1 MNLNRLLAEN
11 NLTKYR
17 LSKLTN
23 IPYSTINDI
32 FNHETDIKSCSV
44 MTVYK
49 ISKVLGV
56 SIESLISDEK
66 QVDVSVRTDFETFK
80 SNVKHMV
87 KDNPVY
93 FIDYVHINQ
102 LINQYINLSFY
113 PEALYLLAMID
124 YLSRIYD
131 KPINNAYNNLR
142 EYKLNDRL
150 YPASIV
156 VLSQINPESNIL
168 NESFES
174 SIEEFKRFNIVESE
188 IDNIV

>member
-11 NLTKYR
+11 NMTKYR

-32 FNHETDIKSCSV
+32 FNHVTDIRSCSV
-44 MTVYK
+44 MTVFK

-56 SIESLISDEK
+56 SIEKLISEENEL
-66 QVDVSVRTDFETFK
+66 DVNFRTDFETFK

-87 KDNPVY
+87 KDNPLN
-93 FIDYVHINQ
+93 FIEYVHMNQ
-102 LINQYINLSFY
+102 LINQYVNLSYF

-124 YLSRIYD
+124 YLSRIYE
-131 KPINNAYNNLR
+131 KPIVNAYNNLR

-156 VLSQINPESNIL
+156 VMSQINPDSKIL
-168 NESFES
+168 NESYES

-188 IDNIV
+188 IDNIA

>member
-1 MNLNRLLAEN
+1 MNLNCLLAEN
-11 NLTKYR
+11 NMTKYR

-32 FNHETDIKSCSV
+32 FNHVTDIKSCSV
-44 MTVYK
+44 MTVLK

-66 QVDVSVRTDFETFK
+66 DLDVKVRTDFETFK

-87 KDNPVY
+87 KENPVN
-93 FIDYVHINQ
+93 FIDYVHMNQ
-102 LINQYINLSFY
+102 LINQYVNLSYF

-124 YLSRIYD
+124 YLSRIYE
-131 KPINNAYNNLR
+131 KPIVNAYNNLR

-156 VLSQINPESNIL
+156 VMSQINPDSNIL
-168 NESFES
+168 NESYES

>member
-1 MNLNRLLAEN
+1 MNLNRLLVEN

-32 FNHETDIKSCSV
+32 FNHVTDIRSCSV

-80 SNVKHMV
+80 STVKHMV

-102 LINQYINLSFY
+102 LINQYFNLSFY

-142 EYKLNDRL
+142 EYKLYDRL

-156 VLSQINPESNIL
+156 VLSQINPDSNIL

>member
-11 NLTKYR
+11 NMTKYR

-32 FNHETDIKSCSV
+32 FNHVTDIRSCSV
-44 MTVYK
+44 MTVFK

-56 SIESLISDEK
+56 SIEKLISEENEL
-66 QVDVSVRTDFETFK
+66 DVNFRTDFETFK

-87 KDNPVY
+87 KDNPIN
-93 FIDYVHINQ
+93 FIEDVHMNQ
-102 LINQYINLSFY
+102 LINQYVNLSYF

-124 YLSRIYD
+124 YLSRIYR
-131 KPINNAYNNLR
+131 KPIINAYNNLR

-156 VLSQINPESNIL
+156 VMSQINPDSNIL
-168 NESFES
+168 NKSYES
-174 SIEEFKRFNIVESE
+174 SIEEFKRFNIIESE

>member
-1 MNLNRLLAEN
+1 MNLNRLLVEN
-11 NLTKYR
+11 NMTKYR

-32 FNHETDIKSCSV
+32 FNHVTDIRSCSV
-44 MTVYK
+44 RTVFK

-56 SIESLISDEK
+56 SIEKLISEENEL
-66 QVDVSVRTDFETFK
+66 DVNFRTDFEIFK

-87 KDNPVY
+87 KDNPLN
-93 FIDYVHINQ
+93 FIEYVHMNQ
-102 LINQYINLSFY
+102 LINQYVDLSYF
-113 PEALYLLAMID
+113 PEALYLLATID
-124 YLSRIYD
+124 YLSRIYR
-131 KPINNAYNNLR
+131 KPIINSYNNLR

-156 VLSQINPESNIL
+156 VMSQINPDSNIL
-168 NESFES
+168 NESYES